1 MVVDRKTA
9 EYVAELSR
17 LKISEEEIESV
28 CNELSSILNYMDE
41 INSTIDT
48 GSVSDSIKGLTN
60 VMREDVIH
68 DSMDRAE
75 LLKNAPVHTDE
86 TPVVPKTVD

>member
-17 LKISEEEIESV
+17 LKISEDEIESV

-48 GSVSDSIKGLTN
+48 GSVSNSIKGLTN
-60 VMREDVIH
+60 VMREDEIH
-68 DSMDRAE
+68 DSMDRAQ
-75 LLKNAPVHTDE
+75 LLENTPVHTDE